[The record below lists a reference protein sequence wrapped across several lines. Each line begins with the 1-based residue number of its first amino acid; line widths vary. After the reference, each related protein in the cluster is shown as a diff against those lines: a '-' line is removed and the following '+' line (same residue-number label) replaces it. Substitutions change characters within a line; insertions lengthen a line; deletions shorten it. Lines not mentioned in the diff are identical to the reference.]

1 MRRNKSNSILIGPLY
16 CEDISV
22 TDLVNELS
30 ISRRFPKSFFYLN
43 AHCLN
48 LALDDLSFRNTMNC
62 SDITFCDGYG
72 IKMLSY
78 LFCKRCLKN
87 RNTPTDFVDLVYQQ
101 IYNFGSKVYFLGGTE
116 RSIQGYSAKIDI
128 YFPGIIAG
136 YHHGFY
142 DENKLHQVIEK
153 INDSKPLLLLVG
165 MGMPKQEQFVYQNIQ
180 NLNVSNILTV
190 GDLFSWRYDSWRG
203 PRFLTDHG
211 FEWFFRLCRNPMQL
225 WRRYL
230 FDLPALPLKLFFRT
244 IRRL

>member
-1 MRRNKSNSILIGPLY
+1 
-16 CEDISV
+16 
-22 TDLVNELS
+22 
-30 ISRRFPKSFFYLN
+30 
-43 AHCLN
+43 
-48 LALDDLSFRNTMNC
+48 MNC

-116 RSIQGYSAKIDI
+116 RSIQRYSAKIDI

-142 DENKLHQVIEK
+142 DENELHQVIEK

-165 MGMPKQEQFVYQNIQ
+165 MGMPKQEKFVYQNIQ
-180 NLNVSNILTV
+180 NLNISNILTV

-203 PRFLTDHG
+203 RPRK
-211 FEWFFRLCRNPMQL
+211 FFSVKVA
-225 WRRYL
+225 
-230 FDLPALPLKLFFRT
+230 DDFF
-244 IRRL
+244 